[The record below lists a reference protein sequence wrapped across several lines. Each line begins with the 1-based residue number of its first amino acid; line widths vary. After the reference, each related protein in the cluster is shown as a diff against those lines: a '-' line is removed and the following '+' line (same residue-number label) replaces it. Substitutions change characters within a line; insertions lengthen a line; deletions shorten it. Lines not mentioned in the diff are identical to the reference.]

1 MHLWNHRLVG
11 FVLSASRIHAAKP
24 AQWRE
29 RSIYQLMT
37 DRFARTDG
45 DTSAFCDVREGKYCG
60 GTWNGIKGKLD
71 YIQGMGFDAVWISPI
86 TKNIEVSTGYGE
98 AYHGYWQQDIYALNS
113 HFGTPEDLRALA
125 EALHLRGMV
134 RRMLFLFPPSQHSQ
148 HGLTQFVV
156 PHGGHRCEPQR
167 LARPT
172 RVRGLL
178 GFQSL

>member
-1 MHLWNHRLVG
+1 MHLWNHPLVG
-11 FVLSASRIHAAKP
+11 FVLLASRIHAAKP

-45 DTSAFCDVREGKYCG
+45 DTAAFCDVREGKYCG

-134 RRMLFLFPPSQHSQ
+134 RRMLFSSHQVSI
-148 HGLTQFVV
+148 V
-156 PHGGHRCEPQR
+156 
-167 LARPT
+167 
-172 RVRGLL
+172 
-178 GFQSL
+178 SMD